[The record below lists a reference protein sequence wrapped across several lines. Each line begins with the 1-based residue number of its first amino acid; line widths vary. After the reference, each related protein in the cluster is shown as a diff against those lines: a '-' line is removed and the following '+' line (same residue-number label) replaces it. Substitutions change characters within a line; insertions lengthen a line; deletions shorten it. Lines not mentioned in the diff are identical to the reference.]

1 MATVP
6 RGRRQQA
13 VEASDAW
20 ETPLGGHYGDGGTLG
35 GDREPEEGEAKEHYG
50 YRNFG

>member
-13 VEASDAW
+13 VEANDAW
-20 ETPLGGHYGDGGTLG
+20 ETPLGGHYGAGGTLG
-35 GDREPEEGEAKEHYG
+35 GDREPEEGEAKE
-50 YRNFG
+50 